1 MMTGVSENPEFPKT
15 WIEIDGIVPAEN
27 EAKYQL

>member
-15 WIEIDGIVPAEN
+15 WIEIDGILSAEN
-27 EAKYQL
+27 DTKYQL